1 MKKRKKLFAFLAIL
15 ALVLSMLTG
24 CGQTSDATGSVT
36 ATEAPIASES
46 EAGSEISNTPESK
59 LGPANPVTISLWNS
73 AEGNWANVLQ
83 ALVDQFNETVGAEKG
98 IVVEN
103 TYAGSDVTAK
113 LKELA
118 QADDWDNFPDTAQ
131 IYSAGIPTVAT
142 WDNLLSIDDMYSS
155 GYEITVA
162 KSDLL
167 APMVRTYEY
176 EGEFLAMPLNAS
188 AMLMYYN
195 KTAAVEAG
203 LDVDNPPST
212 IEELAEWTDKLTV
225 RNSDGT
231 IARYGMN
238 IQIDRYELVNFLSG
252 ISDTGCNYF
261 GDNGGGRD
269 GLMTKLT
276 IGEDGSLEKFLGEW
290 DKVIA
295 TGGYKAVN
303 DDERGEFGNQLSAI
317 NFQSCAQ
324 LATMMGKA
332 EAGGFEL
339 GVAPIPACTEEDN
352 FGVCVGGGAI
362 TMFDKGDAAK
372 IEASWIFLQYMASAD
387 SQLYISGN
395 TGYLPVVS
403 AAYEGDGW
411 IELIDALPGLAVAK
425 ESLDKADPGMQEPF
439 EILNTDLNKL
449 VQTSLIAY
457 ASGEMDK
464 SEVISNICDNF
475 NDLLTEYIDA
485 NY

>member
-1 MKKRKKLFAFLAIL
+1 MKTTRKALSLVMVL
-15 ALVLSMLTG
+15 ALALSLLAG
-24 CGQTSDATGSVT
+24 CGQSSTEEGTVAAASSTAASAGETVAAATT
-36 ATEAPIASES
+36 
-46 EAGSEISNTPESK
+46 N
-59 LGPANPVTISLWNS
+59 LDPANPVTITMWNS

-83 ALVDQFNETVGAEKG
+83 ALVDEFNSTVGAEKG
-98 IVVEN
+98 IIVEN

-142 WDNLLSIDDMYSS
+142 WDNLLSMDTMYSK
-155 GYEITVA
+155 GYEVTVA
-162 KSDLL
+162 KSDIL

-188 AMLMYYN
+188 ALLMYYN

-203 LDVDNPPST
+203 LNVDNPPAT
-212 IEELAEWTDKLTV
+212 IEELADWTDKLTI

-303 DDERGEFGNQLSAI
+303 DDERGEFGTQLSAI

-339 GVAPIPACTEEDN
+339 GVAAIPACTAEDN

-362 TMFDKGDAAK
+362 TMFDKGDDAK

-395 TGYLPVVS
+395 TGYLPVVA

-411 IELIDALPGLAVAK
+411 AEVVEKLPGLAVAK

-449 VQTSLIAY
+449 VQTSMIAY
-457 ASGEMDK
+457 ANGEMDK
-464 SEVISNICDNF
+464 TEVISSICDTF
-475 NDLLTEYIDA
+475 NERLAEYIDA